1 MKTDLISTRIEH
13 DVKVEFTSI
22 CEELGLSTSQAI
34 KIFAKA
40 VINYGGIPFELKSNR
55 LNSTSLK
62 AIEELENNNGLKAKN
77 SKELFNELGVD
88 L

>member
-13 DVKVEFTSI
+13 DLKVEFTTI
-22 CEELGLSTSQAI
+22 CEDLGLSTSQAL

-55 LNSTSLK
+55 LNSASLK
-62 AIEELENNNGLKAKN
+62 AIEELENGKGIKAKN
-77 SKELFNELGVD
+77 SEELFSDLGID

>member
-13 DVKVEFTSI
+13 DLKVEFTTI
-22 CEELGLSTSQAI
+22 CEDLGLSTSQAL

-55 LNSTSLK
+55 LNSASLK
-62 AIEELENNNGLKAKN
+62 AIEELENGKGIKAKN
-77 SKELFNELGVD
+77 SEELFSDLGVD

>member
-13 DVKVEFTSI
+13 DLKVEFTTI
-22 CEELGLSTSQAI
+22 CEDLGLSTSQAL

-55 LNSTSLK
+55 LNSASIK
-62 AIEELENNNGLKAKN
+62 AIEELENGKGIKAKN
-77 SKELFNELGVD
+77 SEALFSDLGID

>member
-13 DVKVEFTSI
+13 DLKVEFTTI
-22 CEELGLSTSQAI
+22 CEDLGLSTSQAL

-55 LNSTSLK
+55 LNSASLK
-62 AIEELENNNGLKAKN
+62 AIDELENGKGIKAKN
-77 SKELFNELGVD
+77 SEELFSDLGID